1 MLSRVAVALTMI
13 IALAACAS
21 SRYML
26 TGIARPPTSPS
37 DVKIYSQSPP
47 AYQEIAVIDA
57 SSKSM
62 FAPGGQEAMD
72 KVVARLK
79 ARAAQLGANGLILEG
94 FSDDEDLSLGGGVG
108 SDSYSR
114 RSSISLGAGA
124 SLGVF
129 KKTGQG
135 LAIYV
140 VPE

>member
-1 MLSRVAVALTMI
+1 MIIRVAIALTI
-13 IALAACAS
+13 IVLAACAS

-26 TGIARPPTSPS
+26 TGTARPPISPM

-62 FAPGGQEAMD
+62 FAPGGPEAMD
-72 KVVARLK
+72 KLVARLR
-79 ARAAQLGANGLILEG
+79 ARAARLGANGLILEG

-108 SDSYSR
+108 TDSYSR

-124 SLGVF
+124 FLGVF
-129 KKTGQG
+129 KKTGKG

-140 VPE
+140 APE

>member
-1 MLSRVAVALTMI
+1 MI
-13 IALAACAS
+13 TRLVIAMTVTVLAACAS

-26 TGIARPPTSPS
+26 TGTARPPISPM

-62 FAPGGQEAMD
+62 FAAGGQEAMD
-72 KVVARLK
+72 KVIARLR
-79 ARAAQLGANGLILEG
+79 ARAARLGANGLILEG
-94 FSDDEDLSLGGGVG
+94 FSDDEDVSLGGGVG
-108 SDSYSR
+108 TDSYSR

-124 SLGVF
+124 FLGVY
-129 KKTGQG
+129 KKTGKG

-140 VPE
+140 APE

>member
-1 MLSRVAVALTMI
+1 MITRLAIALTITM
-13 IALAACAS
+13 LAACAS

-26 TGIARPPTSPS
+26 TGTARPPISPME
-37 DVKIYSQSPP
+37 VKIYSQSPP

-62 FAPGGQEAMD
+62 FAPGGQKAMD
-72 KVVARLK
+72 KVVARLR
-79 ARAAQLGANGLILEG
+79 ARAARLGANGLILEG

-108 SDSYSR
+108 ADSYSR

-129 KKTGQG
+129 KKTGKG

-140 VPE
+140 APE